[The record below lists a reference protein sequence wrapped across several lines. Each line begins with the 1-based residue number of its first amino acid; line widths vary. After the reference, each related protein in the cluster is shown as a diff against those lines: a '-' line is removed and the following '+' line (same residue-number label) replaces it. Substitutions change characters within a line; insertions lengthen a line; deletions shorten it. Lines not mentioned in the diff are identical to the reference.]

1 MNTSNKII
9 ELVVKVNKKK
19 LLKEQKLEENKSKV
33 LNAFGGDFKSSF
45 TTLTISR
52 VTKISKRVVY
62 TCLQILEDENYVLKF
77 KNGCG
82 KYDAY
87 VLTSPELEKR
97 KEIRLELYE
106 ELKEQFKKR
115 EREAAFNL
123 LKLKYSVKETGQ
135 ILKTDYINPMYEMIN
150 KLKSERRISYNYE
163 DSYSL
168 KDHDVSEFFFSKEE
182 AEKRNKEKNKIVLD
196 YFSKFPGKDASFEH
210 LCAIT
215 NLHRGEVSATMDRLT
230 DLGMFTRSYFM
241 GSTTWKLNQ
250 PQQAVK

>member
-1 MNTSNKII
+1 
-9 ELVVKVNKKK
+9 
-19 LLKEQKLEENKSKV
+19 
-33 LNAFGGDFKSSF
+33 
-45 TTLTISR
+45 
-52 VTKISKRVVY
+52 
-62 TCLQILEDENYVLKF
+62 
-77 KNGCG
+77 
-82 KYDAY
+82 
-87 VLTSPELEKR
+87 
-97 KEIRLELYE
+97 
-106 ELKEQFKKR
+106 
-115 EREAAFNL
+115 
-123 LKLKYSVKETGQ
+123 VKETGQ

-150 KLKSERRISYNYE
+150 KLKSEGRISYNYE